1 MKRGDWLTS
10 NKANL
15 LDQVDRW
22 LEYGGE
28 KQETWNIPLIAFTK
42 LNAAALA
49 AKNAYS
55 VPKGSRN
62 AMTNATLKT
71 TFAEL
76 TAQMRDMK
84 RRYFFDPP
92 LTATDFAALGLK
104 PKDTTPTAVPAP
116 AIQVDGDLHFPA
128 PAQVEIKN
136 IRPYGTHV
144 ADKSEHGVRIYYGIM
159 GEPDEDDRFRMSKRP
174 ETGFDL
180 PHSVFTRR
188 KSYLFNFPR
197 ASGKEI
203 FFCLRYENSKGE
215 AGPWGSLIKA
225 FIP

>member
-1 MKRGDWLTS
+1 MRRRDWLST
-10 NKANL
+10 KKE
-15 LDQVDRW
+15 DQLAMSERW
-22 LEYGGE
+22 GEYGGE
-28 KQETWNIPLIAFTK
+28 NFEAWNIPQAAFTK
-42 LNAAALA
+42 LSAAHLA
-49 AKNAYS
+49 AKKAND
-55 VPKGSRN
+55 VPKGARN

-71 TFAEL
+71 AFAEL

-84 RRYFFDPP
+84 KRYFFEPP

-104 PKDTTPTAVPAP
+104 PKDTTPTVVPPP

-128 PAQVEIKN
+128 PSQVEIRN
-136 IRPYGTHV
+136 IRPYGTHT

-159 GEPDEDDRFRMSKRP
+159 GEPDENDRFRMSKRP

-188 KSYLFNFPR
+188 RSYSFNFPR

-215 AGPWGSLIKA
+215 AGPWGTMISA
-225 FIP
+225 FVP